1 MKLNLAFAFSV
12 AAACLSTNVISA
24 SNSDTVAKNI
34 EAPAASHLRPRAI
47 GPNVDTSLDGLSITA
62 AAASQVHKADKTTI
76 QQSDHENMI
85 SKASHLARRDTAAD
99 SWTQIADFIGEV
111 NERLGRSNA
120 LAKGGDRYA
129 IGLPGGDDSK
139 VQVFD
144 WNPLSSSY
152 DQQVGSDIVVL
163 DMRPYTV
170 GYTLAMSED
179 GTHLIAGG
187 SGFVAMFE
195 YTEDEEDWVPLGIN
209 SIIDIGKSAHNS
221 GTVDMTKDGKR
232 IAISNP
238 MANDEV
244 GEVTIHDYICDGI
257 CSWNEVV
264 VLRGAFPNE
273 TFGSSLSMSNNGAI
287 IVIGSSHQSSA
298 IGEDLVRVFEET
310 ASGWP
315 QVGEDLDVEHLA
327 GFKGCVSMDGNGQRF
342 AVLTTANN
350 KGIQV
355 YDITDSGKLEL
366 DGAVLPCY
374 SNNAWS
380 TTKLSEDGDRVTA
393 TCNDGVKIYDR
404 NASTSVWEHVGSIP
418 NSPWVGKALS
428 LSRNGMV
435 AGLGNGWNFYGSW
448 QGAASVWRSPNRN
461 KNPKCADSP
470 LQFQVETVGGS
481 LLPFSCKWAATQNK
495 DKFTCSNKGQVA
507 THCPNVCGMCS
518 EYECSDSEGVFFVGK
533 GKEREC
539 SWLQEMSEGIRIKQC
554 KKPSLAKTCRETC
567 KFCE

>member
-62 AAASQVHKADKTTI
+62 ASQVHKADKTTI

-85 SKASHLARRDTAAD
+85 SKASHLVRRDTAAD

-111 NERLGRSNA
+111 DERLGWSNA

-163 DMRPYTV
+163 DKRPYSV

-195 YTEDEEDWVPLGIN
+195 YSEDEEDWVPLGIN
-209 SIIDIGKSAHNS
+209 SIIDIGASASNY

-238 MANDEV
+238 MANDKV
-244 GEVTIHDYICDGI
+244 GEVTIYDYICDGI

-264 VLRGAFPNE
+264 VLRGASPGDE

-315 QVGEDLDVEHLA
+315 QVGEDLDVERLA
-327 GFKGCVSMDGNGQRF
+327 TFNGGVSMDGNGKRF
-342 AVLTTANN
+342 AVLTLSNN
-350 KGIQV
+350 EGLQV

-366 DGAVLPCY
+366 DGAGLPCN
-374 SNNAWS
+374 SNYATS

-418 NSPWVGKALS
+418 NSPWVGQALS
-428 LSRNGMV
+428 LSRNGLV
-435 AGLGNGWNFYGSW
+435 AGLGDNFYGSW

-461 KNPKCADSP
+461 NKCANSP

-481 LLPFSCKWAATQNK
+481 LLPFSCKWARQNK
-495 DKFTCSNKGQVA
+495 DKFTCSNEGQVA
-507 THCPNVCGMCS
+507 THCPKVCGTCS
-518 EYECSDSEGVFFVGK
+518 EYGCSDSDGVFFMRN
-533 GKEREC
+533 GKEGKC
-539 SWLQEMSEGIRIKQC
+539 SWLQEMSEGKRIKQC
-554 KKPSLAKTCRETC
+554 KKPSVAKTCRETC